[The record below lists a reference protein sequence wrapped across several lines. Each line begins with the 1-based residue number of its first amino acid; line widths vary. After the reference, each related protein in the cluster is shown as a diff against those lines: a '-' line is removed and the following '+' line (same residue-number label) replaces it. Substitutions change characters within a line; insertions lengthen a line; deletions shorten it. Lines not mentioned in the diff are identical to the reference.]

1 MIKKY
6 LDKDTRLEVL
16 EALSKAHDG
25 KEVVWIDMDGVVAD
39 FESKATEYA
48 DMMDLT
54 FQEFADQKHYRNIVG
69 FYRTLPILPGAK
81 EAIQKLED
89 SGKYDLYFLS
99 APSWGNVSCFSDK
112 RVWVGKHFPT
122 FHKKMA
128 LSFQKGHHL
137 GHYLI
142 DDRIKYGAGEFMGE
156 HIQFGNAEYPDWD
169 AVLKRL
175 L

>member
-1 MIKKY
+1 MIKKI
-6 LDKDTRLEVL
+6 LDKDTRIEVL
-16 EALSKAHDG
+16 DALKKVHDG

-39 FESKATEYA
+39 FVVKATEYA
-48 DMMDLT
+48 EKMGLT
-54 FQEFADQKHYRNIVG
+54 FQEFADQKQYRHIKG
-69 FYRTLPILPGAK
+69 FYRGLPLISGAK

-112 RVWVGKHFPT
+112 RVWVEKHFPT
-122 FHKKMA
+122 FRKKMS

-142 DDRIKYGAGEFMGE
+142 DDRTKYGAGEFMGE
-156 HIQFGNAEYPDWD
+156 HIQFGNYQYPDWN
-169 AVLKRL
+169 AVLKKL